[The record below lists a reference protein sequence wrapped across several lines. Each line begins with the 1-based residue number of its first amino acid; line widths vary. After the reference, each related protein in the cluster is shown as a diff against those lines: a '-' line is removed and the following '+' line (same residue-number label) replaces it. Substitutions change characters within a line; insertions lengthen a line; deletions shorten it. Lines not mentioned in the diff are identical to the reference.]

1 MSALQFAELCSNGY
15 LELAQKCYQGNPDI
29 NIYYNGNQ
37 AFSGACR
44 NGHLQIA
51 KWLINILPNDAE
63 YIKYF
68 NISLSHGN
76 LEMMIYISK
85 YMPDFDVSQDRHNIF
100 YMARSYKHYHII
112 EWLHT
117 IKPEVYTIDSQGIP
131 HCYPENDTF
140 ELQVTENIVPC
151 SEVPTTWQAIIPI
164 MIYIYMLI
172 IFIVIHYIIY

>member
-15 LELAQKCYQGNPDI
+15 LELAQKCYQDNPGI

-51 KWLINILPNDAE
+51 KWIITILPNDTD
-63 YIKYF
+63 YIKYL
-68 NISLSHGN
+68 NISLSYGRV
-76 LEMMIYISK
+76 EMIIYISK
-85 YMPDFDVSQDRHNIF
+85 YISDFNVSDNRHNIF
-100 YMARSYKHYHII
+100 YMARLYNHYHII

-131 HCYPENDTF
+131 HCYPEKDNV
-140 ELQVTENIVPC
+140 ERPASEYIVPC
-151 SEVPTTWQAIIPI
+151 SEVPTTWQAILPVI
-164 MIYIYMLI
+164 IYAYILF
-172 IFIVIHYIIY
+172 IFIVIRYVI